1 MDSSSEITSKVLLS
15 TAHGS
20 GKTEPSP
27 CLHIHT
33 LRQQVFLHRFGS
45 HKKVPERWVN
55 NCVKEEGDTL
65 GSLSPLRPEDE
76 GWDCQWV
83 GWGYGEW
90 AIKITASALGNQGK
104 RICFT
109 LKLALQI
116 NLNGCPGRTDFLIT
130 TFQPL
135 LHSPLPALLLSWGC
149 LVSKGTENWKM
160 RCGEKESSA
169 GSVPAP
175 VLGTSSYHPRVM
187 GLGPASALPCPSI
200 WHRRPDGGNGPG
212 RTWFL

>member
-1 MDSSSEITSKVLLS
+1 M
-15 TAHGS
+15 
-20 GKTEPSP
+20 EPSP

-33 LRQQVFLHRFGS
+33 LRQRVFLHRFGS

-116 NLNGCPGRTDFLIT
+116 NLNGFPGRTDFLIT

-135 LHSPLPALLLSWGC
+135 LLSSLPAPQLGLSSFKRHRELKNEVWGDGEFSW
-149 LVSKGTENWKM
+149 VS
-160 RCGEKESSA
+160 
-169 GSVPAP
+169 
-175 VLGTSSYHPRVM
+175 
-187 GLGPASALPCPSI
+187 PCPSFRYI
-200 WHRRPDGGNGPG
+200 QLPPKSHGPG
-212 RTWFL
+212 ASFCPALSQHMTQASRWREWPRENLVSLASKSQ